1 MPYYMGDNVALH
13 TLRIK
18 QQAEKAGC
26 RAFIWLRGSLEW
38 QRSQLK
44 YFAPHIQFKSL
55 LISSSPLCQ
64 SEYQVSCHQTH
75 RFLGSELE
83 WVIYDAY
90 SGINPDALGQVSG
103 LLKGGG
109 VFLFL
114 SAESEHECFN
124 DPEKQRLTVEPL
136 SAEAVGNAFLTHFLS
151 VLQNDDSV
159 YVVTERLGWQRA
171 GFIPP
176 VQNDSKYFAIREQA
190 AHCESLIAFLNKHR
204 AAHAVVTAPRG
215 RGKSYLLG
223 MCAHQLIA
231 SGVSVVVT
239 APHPSAIESLL
250 TQVSKEEQA
259 GHSSEVSRQSK
270 SRPLFEYLMPT
281 AVADYSGDANIL
293 FVDEAAAI
301 PVQLLIQY
309 LHQFQQVVFATTT
322 HGYEGTGQ
330 GFNLR
335 FRKTLS
341 ALGLPLKEIELVQPI
356 RWSGQ
361 DRLEPLFNRLLLLDA
376 TSATLPPTLQAPVEY
391 QEVTSQWL
399 IGHPQQLHALFG
411 LMIDAHYR
419 TSPGDLRIMLDSPNV
434 SIWVALSSNSIVAGC
449 ILAAEGDLEPALV
462 ENIWAGRR
470 RPRGHLIPQLLI
482 QQQGFAAAGSIKV
495 KRVVRIAVHDQCRR
509 QGIAEQLLSVIE
521 RHAIA
526 DGFDGIGASF
536 AMSTELLD
544 FWHAVGYTL
553 LRVGTQRDAHSGAH
567 SALVLRPFNQST
579 MKLVRGWRS
588 IFLQH
593 LPYLKQSWLKC
604 IEPELMS
611 RIEFPTS
618 NEQRLTEQDAWQHLQ
633 GFAYA
638 YRTYESS
645 AAIFSWLAERYMEVW
660 SSSETPTVYQSLI
673 AHQVI
678 AQIPYDFE
686 ENKWRFSSEKVLL
699 KALREAAAYL
709 IENHASSS
717 VGGSI

>member
-1 MPYYMGDNVALH
+1 MMSDSIAAQ
-13 TLRIK
+13 TLCIK
-18 QQAEKAGC
+18 QLAEKSGC
-26 RAFIWLRGSLEW
+26 RAFIWLRGTPDW
-38 QRSQLK
+38 QRSQLQCL
-44 YFAPHIQFKSL
+44 APHIRFQSL
-55 LISSSPLCQ
+55 LISPIPLCE

-90 SGINPDALGQVSG
+90 SGINPDSLGHVSG

-114 SAESEHECFN
+114 SAESEQEFCN

-136 SAEAVGNAFLTHFLS
+136 TTDAVGNHFLTHFLS
-151 VLQNDDSV
+151 VLQKDDSV
-159 YVVTERLGWQRA
+159 YVATERLGWQTS

-176 VQNDSKYFAIREQA
+176 VQCDSRHLAIREQTA
-190 AHCESLIAFLNKHR
+190 QCESLIEFLKSHQ

-223 MCAHQLIA
+223 MCAHELIE
-231 SGVSVVVT
+231 SGFSVVVT
-239 APHPSAIESLL
+239 APNRPAIASILA
-250 TQVSKEEQA
+250 QVSQA
-259 GHSSEVSRQSK
+259 EPTELNNGMNRPAQSH
-270 SRPLFEYLMPT
+270 PLFEYLLPT
-281 AVADYSGDANIL
+281 AVADYSGDAKIL

-309 LHQFQQVVFATTT
+309 MYQFQQVVFATTT
-322 HGYEGTGQ
+322 QGYEGTGQ

-341 ALGLPLKEIELVQPI
+341 ALDLPLKEIELCQPI
-356 RWSGQ
+356 RWSDQ

-376 TSATLPPTLQAPVEY
+376 SSATLPATLQAPIEY

-399 IGHPQQLHALFG
+399 ISHPHQLHALFG

-434 SIWVALSSNSIVAGC
+434 SIWVAISSNEIVAGC
-449 ILAAEGDLEPALV
+449 ILAAEGALDSALV
-462 ENIWAGRR
+462 ENIWAGTR
-470 RPRGHLIPQLLI
+470 RPRGHLIPQLLV
-482 QQQGFAAAGSIKV
+482 QQQGFVEAGSIRV

-526 DGFDGIGASF
+526 EGFDGIGASF
-536 AMSTELLD
+536 AMSAELLD
-544 FWHAVGYTL
+544 FWQAIGYAVM
-553 LRVGTQRDAHSGAH
+553 RVGTQRDAHSGAH
-567 SALVLRPFNQST
+567 SALVLKPLNQPMIEKIELWQS
-579 MKLVRGWRS
+579 S
-588 IFLQH
+588 FFQH
-593 LPYLKQSWLKC
+593 LPYLQKSWLKDV
-604 IEPELMS
+604 EPELMRRVES
-611 RIEFPTS
+611 SKPNT
-618 NEQRLTEQDAWQHLQ
+618 QRLTEEDAWQSLK

-645 AAIFSWLAERYMEVW
+645 AANFSWLAERYIELW
-660 SSSETPTVYQSLI
+660 SSRETPAIYQSLI

-678 AQIPYDFE
+678 AQIPYDFKE
-686 ENKWRFSSEKVLL
+686 DKWHFSSEKVLL
-699 KALREAAAYL
+699 KALREAGAYL
-709 IENHASSS
+709 IEKRTSFRS
-717 VGGSI
+717 